1 MLDAVARHPR
11 AATVSVVLTTGTVS
25 VVLTAG
31 TVSVVLTAGGVPAHR
46 PPCTRAD
53 PERTGHPPGAA
64 PNPRERY
71 LFLART
77 VLVGR
82 ENGSYNVDRARTWLR
97 GSGCL
102 PAAWESAPHR
112 LVPVPLRGV
121 SAGCVGRDRGQAV
134 RVSLP
139 VGVSAGSAGVGGGG
153 HWVGGR
159 GGCRWGVRRGP
170 GWRCC
175 TFILGCWSGRWRDSN
190 VSPPREAEVSR
201 MNVQHGRRCTF
212 ILVPRPRPSSRSA

>member
-1 MLDAVARHPR
+1 VLDAVARHPR

-25 VVLTAG
+25 VVLA
-31 TVSVVLTAGGVPAHR
+31 AGGVPAHR
-46 PPCTRAD
+46 PPCTWAD
-53 PERTGHPPGAA
+53 LWWADSLTSRRTGRPPRAA
-64 PNPRERY
+64 PSPRERY

-175 TFILGCWSGRWRDSN
+175 TFILGSRQGRWRHSN
-190 VSPPREAEVSR
+190 VFPPREAEVSR
-201 MNVQHGRRCTF
+201 MNVQRGRRCTF
-212 ILVPRPRPSSRSA
+212 IPVPRPRPMDGSA